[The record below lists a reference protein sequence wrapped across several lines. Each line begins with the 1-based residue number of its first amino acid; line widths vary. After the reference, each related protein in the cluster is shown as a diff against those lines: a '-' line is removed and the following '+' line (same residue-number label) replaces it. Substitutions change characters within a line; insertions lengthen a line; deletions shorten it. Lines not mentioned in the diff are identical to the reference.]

1 MPHCGQSWDAD
12 CVVSNVP
19 LQQIAGFKLPK
30 AVLLPTAAMTR
41 DGESLDQ
48 RLPYPSADL
57 TLPS

>member
-19 LQQIAGFKLPK
+19 LQQIAGFKFPK
-30 AVLLPTAAMTR
+30 ATLLPTAAMTR

-48 RLPYPSADL
+48 RLHIL
-57 TLPS
+57 VQV